1 MLYYKSLKGL
11 IVMNIIYNSKEVDEL
26 PNGTITLYEDM
37 NENLSIILKDN
48 HIDKVKSIELFHFL
62 KENNEIITIILN
74 GQKIYHATLGR
85 YKEDIMII
93 KKLKKM
99 RKVNVI
105 VWAKD
110 KSIFP
115 VVLVKYKKIK
125 EKDLKIIM
133 DTINS

>member
-48 HIDKVKSIELFHFL
+48 HIEKVKSIELFHFL

-93 KKLKKM
+93 KKLK
-99 RKVNVI
+99 R
-105 VWAKD
+105 
-110 KSIFP
+110 
-115 VVLVKYKKIK
+115 
-125 EKDLKIIM
+125 
-133 DTINS
+133 